1 MTGRVGW
8 QVHSLDPVLEHAHLY
23 LRLADR
29 VVGGAP
35 RDDGNPNHQGPCP
48 MTPRSAIASTGEAGQ
63 RHLANANAK

>member
-1 MTGRVGW
+1 
-8 QVHSLDPVLEHAHLY
+8 LEHAHLY